1 MIRPSALALVA
12 VLVAPGA
19 RAEIYSWTD
28 SEGRT
33 HYTQDLQG
41 VPPEHRG
48 PARERALEDDGPS
61 RVQGFESPP
70 AAVARPRGVQ
80 RALAAGGPGRTHYI
94 PLERAGNGMVV
105 PVRLNGRVV
114 APFLIDTGASYVL
127 IPEAVAEEAGLL
139 VGPDTRKM
147 QFSTANGVVEQAVVM
162 LDTVE
167 LGSASATEVP
177 ASISP
182 SLPIGLLGLSF
193 FNRFTYQVDAANG
206 VLTLV
211 ENDLATSGSLLG
223 GRSESQWR
231 GEFEAMRQRLAAVE
245 AQRDAA
251 PSTHGRMVTELDEME
266 KALERELEQLET
278 EADDARVP
286 DAWRQ

>member
-1 MIRPSALALVA
+1 MIRPAALALVA
-12 VLVAPGA
+12 VLVAPAA

-28 SEGRT
+28 AEGRT
-33 HYTQDLQG
+33 HFTQDLQG
-41 VPPEHRG
+41 VPPEHRA
-48 PARERALEDDGPS
+48 PARERAAQDGGPS

-70 AAVARPRGVQ
+70 AAVARPRGV
-80 RALAAGGPGRTHYI
+80 RSARAAGSPGRTHYI

-127 IPEAVAEEAGLL
+127 LPQSVAEEAGLV
-139 VGPDTRKM
+139 VGPDTRTM

-162 LDTVE
+162 LDSVE

-211 ENDLATSGSLLG
+211 ENDLAASGALLG

-231 GEFEAMRQRLAAVE
+231 GEFEAVRQRMEAVE

-251 PSTHGRMVTELDEME
+251 PSTHGRLVAELDEVE
-266 KALERELEQLET
+266 AQLERELEILET
-278 EADDARVP
+278 EADDAHVP
-286 DAWRQ
+286 DAWRR